1 MGAEIPGIVRLK
13 CSVQNYDW
21 GKLGDESSVARLY
34 AKNSGEEVC
43 GAEPYAELWIG
54 THDSG
59 LSYVVAAAEGVRDGG
74 VEENDTYDRKK
85 GDVVSLKDWIVR
97 NPSVVGDKVL
107 QKWGPTLPFLLKAHP
122 DKDLAR
128 ILHKQQPEVYK
139 DGNHKPEMA
148 LALTEFEALCG
159 FVVLEVNGLS
169 GWPVLHLTYALM
181 MSSLILSY
189 KVSLRILIINFMRSV
204 PFWNRST
211 ISYVIHILIIFVAL
225 DDNSIYELEKEMQ
238 LFWHEELKNVVR
250 SVPEMTEVVGNS
262 CGVQVLNTSEDDGE
276 KIMKEV
282 LQSLFTDL
290 MSASKT
296 VISEIIP
303 KLISRL
309 NKKGKEMK
317 LTDKEELVL
326 RLEKQYPGDIGVI
339 AAFLFNYV
347 KLQPGEALYLAANEP
362 HAYIQGECV
371 ECMATS
377 DNVVRAG
384 LTPKKR
390 DVQTLCSMLT
400 YKQSFPEILPGVA
413 SNPYTVKYSPPFDEF
428 EVDCYNIPEE
438 VSIVIPAVGGPCVYL
453 VVAGEGIMHAPSSK
467 EVIGEGDVL
476 FAPAN
481 TEITLETHSGSIV
494 YRAGVNSRALEES
507 EEFASKLMH

>member
-13 CSVQNYDW
+13 CSVQKYDW
-21 GKLGDESSVARLY
+21 GKLGDESAVARLY
-34 AKNSGEEVC
+34 AKNSREEVI

-59 LSYVVAAAEGVRDGG
+59 PSYVVAAAEGVRDGG
-74 VEENDTYDRKK
+74 VEGEDTYDRKK
-85 GDVVSLKDWIVR
+85 GDVVSLKDWIER

-107 QKWGPTLPFLLKAHP
+107 QKWGPTLPFLLKVLSVEKALSIQAHP

-148 LALTEFEALCG
+148 LALTKFEALCG
-159 FVVLEVNGLS
+159 FVGL
-169 GWPVLHLTYALM
+169 
-181 MSSLILSY
+181 
-189 KVSLRILIINFMRSV
+189 
-204 PFWNRST
+204 
-211 ISYVIHILIIFVAL
+211 
-225 DDNSIYELEKEMQ
+225 
-238 LFWHEELKNVVR
+238 EELKNVVR
-250 SVPEMTEVVGNS
+250 FVPEMTEVVGNS
-262 CGVQVLNTSEDDGE
+262 CGIQVLNTSEDDGE

-309 NKKGKEMK
+309 NKKGQEMK

-413 SNPYTVKYSPPFDEF
+413 ANPYTVKYSPPFEEF

-453 VVAGEGIMHAPSSK
+453 VVAGEGTMHAASSK

-481 TEITLETHSGSIV
+481 TEITLETHLGSIV
-494 YRAGVNSRALEES
+494 YRAGVNSRALEE
-507 EEFASKLMH
+507 FAAKLMH